1 MIVTVMYPPRLPEG
15 AVERLQAA
23 GATEVHHVPYFET
36 QELRNAR
43 QLGQLTDE
51 LEATAPPVDDAG
63 WANLL
68 ESEAVMA
75 LDLPVGLV
83 ERSERL
89 AWVQA
94 IGAGVGQL
102 GPARLGEAGIV
113 LTNAAGVASA
123 SIAEFV
129 IGRVLEVIK
138 NIRTLEVQQAEKRW
152 EMCLGGLLK
161 GRTMG
166 IVGLGAIGRDTA
178 RRARAFGVEVL
189 ATRRSARPGD
199 TDPDV
204 DELWP
209 ADALDDILGRCD
221 VVVLC
226 APSTAETQRLFDA
239 GRIARMKPG
248 SILVNVARGA
258 LVDEPAL
265 IGALEAGHLGAAVL
279 DVQDNEPMSAD
290 DPLWDAPNLYLS
302 PHSSTSTEGYD
313 DALIDLFALNIARR
327 VGDEP
332 MHNLVDTSIGY

>member
-123 SIAEFV
+123 SIA
-129 IGRVLEVIK
+129 
-138 NIRTLEVQQAEKRW
+138 
-152 EMCLGGLLK
+152 
-161 GRTMG
+161 
-166 IVGLGAIGRDTA
+166 
-178 RRARAFGVEVL
+178 
-189 ATRRSARPGD
+189 
-199 TDPDV
+199 
-204 DELWP
+204 
-209 ADALDDILGRCD
+209 
-221 VVVLC
+221 
-226 APSTAETQRLFDA
+226 
-239 GRIARMKPG
+239 
-248 SILVNVARGA
+248 
-258 LVDEPAL
+258 
-265 IGALEAGHLGAAVL
+265 
-279 DVQDNEPMSAD
+279 
-290 DPLWDAPNLYLS
+290 
-302 PHSSTSTEGYD
+302 
-313 DALIDLFALNIARR
+313 
-327 VGDEP
+327 
-332 MHNLVDTSIGY
+332 